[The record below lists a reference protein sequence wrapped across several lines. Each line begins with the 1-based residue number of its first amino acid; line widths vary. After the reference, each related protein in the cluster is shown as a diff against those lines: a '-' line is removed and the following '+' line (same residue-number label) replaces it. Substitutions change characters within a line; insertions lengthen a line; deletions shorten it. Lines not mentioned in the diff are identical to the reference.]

1 MSKKR
6 KIPGCAA
13 PDSRRSEQGP
23 EQERNTFGSPIRNL
37 DRHRAV
43 PAPAR
48 QTRPAPAPKNP
59 EPPDLFTDLM
69 NGVTPLAGR
78 EKTLRSP
85 QLPAV
90 SAASFPEPTNDSER
104 REAARQRSR
113 QAAQKARETAPAAP
127 APTEEDMF
135 SRAMRGVAQLHEG
148 GRAVRPPVAPKP
160 TPPVLEEDPL
170 RDFLEGKIEFALEFT
185 EEFIEGHVVGLDIAT
200 VGKLRAGQFSPEAHI
215 DLHGLSAEA
224 ARDAL
229 LAFFRTAYY
238 KGQRA
243 VLVVPGRG
251 LNSPNGVG
259 VLRLRVQDWLTQ
271 DPLKRIVLAFCTAR
285 ARDGGTG
292 ALYVLLRKFR
302 KSNGKI
308 HWDRAP
314 DV

>member
-1 MSKKR
+1 MSKKS
-6 KIPGCAA
+6 KTPPGDDQSLGSQR
-13 PDSRRSEQGP
+13 PEHGQDS
-23 EQERNTFGSPIRNL
+23 FGSPIRNL
-37 DRHRAV
+37 DRHRIV
-43 PAPAR
+43 PA
-48 QTRPAPAPKNP
+48 QVKQMRPAPAPKTP
-59 EPPDLFTDLM
+59 DPPALFADLM
-69 NGVTPLAGR
+69 NGVTPLASR
-78 EKTLRSP
+78 EKARISP
-85 QLPAV
+85 QQPAMP
-90 SAASFPEPTNDSER
+90 AASFPEPANGVER
-104 REAARQRSR
+104 REVARQRSR
-113 QAAQKARETAPAAP
+113 QAAQKAQETAQAAP
-127 APTEEDMF
+127 IPTEEDIF
-135 SRAMRGVAQLHEG
+135 SRAMQGVAQLNEG

-160 TPPVLEEDPL
+160 APPISEEDPL

-238 KGQRA
+238 KGQRT

-271 DPLKRIVLAFCTAR
+271 DPLKRVVLAFCTAK

-308 HWDRAP
+308 YWDRAP